1 MYAVALWKALQRGWR
16 MEVVLTC
23 QMGKVE
29 VNFVERE
36 GREGST
42 MVKVEPKGEN
52 WEFHER

>member
-1 MYAVALWKALQRGWR
+1 MYAVALRKALQRASR
-16 MEVVLTC
+16 MEVVSTR

-42 MVKVEPKGEN
+42 TVKVEPKGEN